1 MVYSVLRRPDNGDAK
16 LKYLVV
22 AQDRVQ
28 ALHKYLE
35 DHEEVA
41 SLAGK
46 YLAGLQYAHLFAPL
60 HPSEPATALPII
72 AASHV
77 TPDSGTGLVH
87 CAPAHGAEDY
97 AAFRSAGLLASGMV
111 CHVDGVGAFSA
122 DVADIVGTKAAEN
135 LIGKPVL
142 GEGSK
147 AVVDILKTMQGVLV
161 GVERIKHRYPYDWKT
176 GEPVIV
182 T

>member
-1 MVYSVLRRPDNGDAK
+1 MKKSLH
-16 LKYLVV
+16 LLVNNPHILFCTQLIR
-22 AQDRVQ
+22 APFDSGE
-28 ALHKYLE
+28 H
-35 DHEEVA
+35 
-41 SLAGK
+41 
-46 YLAGLQYAHLFAPL
+46 LAGLGYLPLFTPL
-60 HPSEPATALPII
+60 HGSAPPVALPII
-72 AASHV
+72 PASYV
-77 TPDSGTGLVH
+77 TSDSGTGLVH

-111 CHVDGVGAFSA
+111 CHVDPIGTFSPEVA
-122 DVADIVGTKAAEN
+122 DVMGAEAAEN
-135 LIGKPVL
+135 LVGRAVL

-147 AVVDILKTMQGVLV
+147 AVVNLLRTMEDVLI